1 MSLYDEVGGAAVISS
16 AVAILYRKVLDDP
29 EVRHYFA
36 DVDLGRLRVHQSA
49 FLNRALGGP
58 QLFAGQSL
66 AEAHARLDID
76 DAAFDAVAAQLVEAL
91 RELHVSEETIAAVAE
106 TVESLRSLVV
116 SGRSAPVDR

>member
-29 EVRHYFA
+29 EVHRYFV

-58 QLFAGQSL
+58 QLFAGHSL
-66 AEAHARLDID
+66 GDAHERLDID
-76 DAAFDAVAAQLVEAL
+76 DTAFDAVIRHLVEAL
-91 RELHVSEETIAAVAE
+91 RELNVREGTIRAVAATIE
-106 TVESLRSLVV
+106 PLRSQVV
-116 SGRSAPVDR
+116 SGLSAPVDR